1 MKLVLVPILMLLLFT
16 QTFSKWAI
24 VLEYQLNKDYIA
36 QKLCVNKVKPK
47 LNCNGKC
54 QMMKRLAEEEK
65 ENSSN
70 TSNNTSKIKIQELL
84 FSNETNQPAMLLL
97 IAPQLAYNEEPPYFI
112 HGVPSPSIFHPPA
125 IG

>member
-1 MKLVLVPILMLLLFT
+1 MKLVLVPILMLLLLT
-16 QTFSKWAI
+16 QTFSKWAV
-24 VLEYQLNKDYIA
+24 VLEYQLNKDYVA

-97 IAPQLAYNEEPPYFI
+97 IAPQLVFNEQSPYFI
-112 HGVPSPSIFHPPA
+112 HSVPSHSIFHPPA